1 MGLRSRYRDFNDEL
15 LIGEGEKTIDLW
27 DNGQSGCTNCLAA
40 DMDTLRFLFGLGN
53 LHHVTVWRQT
63 TELGFSTLA
72 MVGNAYNNF
81 FNEFLLRRINL
92 WYMYFCCEVS
102 T

>member
-15 LIGEGEKTIDLW
+15 LIGEGKMTIDLR
-27 DNGQSGCTNCLAA
+27 DMDCQGLTNCLAD
-40 DMDTLRFLFGLGN
+40 DMGTLRFLFGLGC

-63 TELGFSTLA
+63 TEFGFSTLA
-72 MVGNAYNNF
+72 MMGDTYNNI
-81 FNEFLLRRINL
+81 FNEIFLRRINL